1 MDDFENGDMVRMKSG
16 GPPMTVIRL
25 IGSAKEDQFVFIENH
40 GYEKG
45 DVICEW
51 FDGNEHK
58 TFVFK
63 KTSLIKL
70 TTEKTDI

>member
-1 MDDFENGDMVRMKSG
+1 MNDFEEGDIVRMTSG

-25 IGSAKEDQFVFIENH
+25 IGSAKEDQFVFIESH

-45 DVICEW
+45 DVICKW

-58 TFVFK
+58 TLVFK
-63 KTSLIKL
+63 KTSLTKL
-70 TTEKTDI
+70 TTEKSET